1 MIIKFYG
8 VCSDDVQEVD
18 YLVNVSYAS
27 ARLPDLSFFDFEEI
41 KIFPNPTHNNVT
53 IRGSEMGEYLLYNS
67 LGQEVFKG
75 QKQVVSHEV
84 DISSLSNGFYLLWI
98 NGETH
103 QLIVQ

>member
-1 MIIKFYG
+1 
-8 VCSDDVQEVD
+8 
-18 YLVNVSYAS
+18 
-27 ARLPDLSFFDFEEI
+27 
-41 KIFPNPTHNNVT
+41 
-53 IRGSEMGEYLLYNS
+53 MGEYLLYNS

-84 DISSLSNGFYLLWI
+84 DISSLSNGFYLLRI